1 MNQTPIQLFVPKFRI
16 EETLEAI
23 KEALEN
29 HWSGMG
35 FLTNRFEEKWCEY
48 TGASNALFL
57 NSATA
62 ALHLAVEVLA
72 NKEFWPSDAEV
83 ITTPLTFVST
93 NHAISYGGFKPVFC
107 DVDEYLC
114 LDPEDVVKKIN
125 KKTKAVIFVGFGGST
140 GQLEKIAELCKSN
153 DIKLI
158 LDAAHMAGSRLNGK
172 EVSHFADVTCYSFQA
187 VKNLPTAD
195 SGAIV
200 FRDATLKDE
209 AKKLSWLGIN
219 KDTFQRQN
227 KGNYS
232 WNYDVEYVGYK
243 YNGNS
248 VMAAMALVG
257 LKYLDE
263 DNEYRRASYQKYLEY
278 LAPLKDKIKIIQSP
292 SNCLNS
298 QHLIQIISDKRDD
311 LLDYLNR
318 NNIFPGVH
326 YRDNTEYDIYAYG
339 HDEKSFASEVS
350 SRIISL
356 PNHLFLT
363 SDDIKRI
370 CELIINFYN

>member
-1 MNQTPIQLFVPKFRI
+1 MNQNPIQLFVPKFRI

-72 NKEFWPSDAEV
+72 NKESWPSDSEV
-83 ITTPLTFVST
+83 ITTPLTFIST
-93 NHAISYGGFKPVFC
+93 NHAIRYGGFKPVFC

-114 LDPEDVVKKIN
+114 LNPEDVVKKIN
-125 KKTKAVIFVGFGGST
+125 KKTKAIIFVGFGGST
-140 GQLEKIAELCKSN
+140 GQLEKIAEICKSN
-153 DIKLI
+153 GIKLI

-172 EVSHFADVTCYSFQA
+172 EVSHFADATCYSFQA

-248 VMAAMALVG
+248 VIAAMALVG

-263 DNEYRRASYQKYLEY
+263 DNEYRRASYQKYVEY

-311 LLDYLNR
+311 LLDYLNS
-318 NNIFPGVH
+318 NNVFPGVH

-339 HDEKSFASEVS
+339 HDKKSFASEVS
-350 SRIISL
+350 GGIISL

-370 CELIINFYN
+370 CDLIISFYN